1 MASVRDE
8 GAPTWSEI
16 MQRIHR
22 EDRAKWQETIDQAI
36 DEKSDYDVEFRL
48 LFPNGTDRKSV
59 V

>member
-1 MASVRDE
+1 
-8 GAPTWSEI
+8 

-48 LFPNGTDRKSV
+48 LFPNGTVKYSTPLATLFWGHTGI
-59 V
+59 